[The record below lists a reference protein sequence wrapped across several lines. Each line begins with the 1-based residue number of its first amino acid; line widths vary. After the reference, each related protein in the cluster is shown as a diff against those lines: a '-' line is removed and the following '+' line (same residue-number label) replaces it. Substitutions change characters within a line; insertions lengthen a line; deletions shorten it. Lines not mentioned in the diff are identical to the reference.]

1 MISFLHFIGNIY
13 SWGQSPKIRFIQ
25 WWNLASFWVICSS
38 CTSFMVSFLPY
49 TCSLS
54 WFVNYLPNCIEK
66 RYLSNINNCSEV
78 ANSSHESTC
87 LTPYIPP
94 YQKVKLITGALLGIN
109 QCVSQRPTIVIKLES
124 KNSRTRLYLG
134 PIIFLNTIF
143 VSTFVINYSSTC

>member
-1 MISFLHFIGNIY
+1 
-13 SWGQSPKIRFIQ
+13 
-25 WWNLASFWVICSS
+25 
-38 CTSFMVSFLPY
+38 MVSFLPY

-66 RYLSNINNCSEV
+66 RYLSNTNNCSEV

-109 QCVSQRPTIVIKLES
+109 QCVSQRPTIVIELVS

-134 PIIFLNTIF
+134 PIIFFLILYLWVPLLSTIHLL
-143 VSTFVINYSSTC
+143 VKIIIHYSCKISKIIGFS